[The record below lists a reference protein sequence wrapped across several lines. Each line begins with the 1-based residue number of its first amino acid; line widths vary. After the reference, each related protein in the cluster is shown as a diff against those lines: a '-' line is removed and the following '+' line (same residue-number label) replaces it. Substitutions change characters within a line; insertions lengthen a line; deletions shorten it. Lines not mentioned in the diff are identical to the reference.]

1 MNLQYD
7 LTDVLLTE
15 DGSEG
20 TKLIEEAENT
30 NSDEKY
36 ESLT

>member
-7 LTDVLLTE
+7 FKEVLLTE

-36 ESLT
+36 K